1 MASLAEYFEQHRYK
15 PKYEFMAR
23 VTGMYGK
30 IRWIGSVGND
40 TVISDQIGPMLHI
53 HLDLPLKIDGKYADH
68 LFTKHKGVN
77 RLVNFDNDK
86 ISKSK

>member
-40 TVISDQIGPMLHI
+40 TVISDQVGPVLHI
-53 HLDLPLKIDGKYADH
+53 HLDLPLKIDGKYTDH
-68 LFTKHKGVN
+68 LFIKHKGVN
-77 RLVNFDNDK
+77 RLVSFDEEPKKNK
-86 ISKSK
+86 

>member
-40 TVISDQIGPMLHI
+40 TVISDQIGPVLHI
-53 HLDLPLKIDGKYADH
+53 HLDLPLKINGKYTDH

-77 RLVNFDNDK
+77 RLVSFDEEPK
-86 ISKSK
+86 KKK

>member
-23 VTGMYGK
+23 VTGIYGK

-40 TVISDQIGPMLHI
+40 SVISDQIGPVLHI
-53 HLDLPLKIDGKYADH
+53 HLDLPLKIDGKYTDH

-77 RLVNFDNDK
+77 RLVSFDEEPK
-86 ISKSK
+86 KKK

>member
-40 TVISDQIGPMLHI
+40 TVISELRGPELHI
-53 HLDLPLKIDGKYADH
+53 HLDLPLKIDGKYTDH

-77 RLVNFDNDK
+77 RLVSFDEEPK
-86 ISKSK
+86 KKK